1 MSAHLS
7 RRDVLRGLGATALA
21 GVLAGCD
28 GTEDGVGPDGR
39 VTIELWHGQNDTGRK
54 VIESLIADFQ
64 RSHPDIVVDTSG
76 GALADGLLEKVMTAL
91 ASGSH
96 PDIAYIFGADLPSV
110 ARSPQV
116 VDMTDEVRSWSVPWT
131 DYWQPARDAVTVNG
145 RVRAVPALLDS
156 LAVVCNKSLFDRAG
170 LALPEPGWTWPK
182 FLATAKKLTDP
193 AAGVFGTGWPGAG
206 DEDTVWRLWPLV
218 WDLGGEIIG
227 PDGTSIGF
235 RRVGERALDVV
246 RQLAADNSVYID
258 PKAGSEQ
265 MYQVFQS
272 GRMGMVVTGPWQ
284 LPDIG
289 GSGVDYHVAPMPTF
303 GGKPVTISGPDTW
316 TLFDN
321 GPARVRAAR
330 TFVRW
335 LTEPAQDVRWD
346 IGAGSL
352 PLSKEAENLKPWQDN
367 AAQTEGLSVFVEA
380 LTSARVR
387 PAHPAYPQVSQAV
400 GTAVVSVLLG
410 RSTPAQ
416 AMQACADE
424 ANAALIIPR

>member
-1 MSAHLS
+1 MGAHLS
-7 RRDVLRGLGATALA
+7 RRDVLRGLGITALA
-21 GVLAGCD
+21 GVVAGCGGPD
-28 GTEDGVGPDGR
+28 DGVGPDGR
-39 VTIELWHGQNDTGRK
+39 VTIELWHGQNDSGRK
-54 VIESLIADFQ
+54 VIEALIADFQ
-64 RSHPDIVVDTSG
+64 RGHPDIVVDTSG

-145 RVRAVPALLDS
+145 RVRAVPAVVDT
-156 LAVVCNKSLFDRAG
+156 LAVVCNKTLFDQAG
-170 LALPEPGWTWPK
+170 LPLPKPGWSWSD

-193 AAGVFGTGWPGAG
+193 AGGVFGTGWPGTG
-206 DEDTVWRLWPLV
+206 DEDTVWRLWPMV
-218 WDLGGEIIG
+218 WDLGGQIIDA
-227 PDGTSIGF
+227 DGTGIGF
-235 RRVGERALDVV
+235 RQEGERALGVV
-246 RQLAADNSVYID
+246 RRLATDKSVYID

-265 MYQVFQS
+265 LYQVFES
-272 GRMGMVVTGPWQ
+272 GRMGMVMTGPWQ
-284 LPDIG
+284 LPDIIQ
-289 GSGVDYHVAPMPTF
+289 SGVDYHVAPLPTF

-335 LTEPAQDVRWD
+335 LTDPAQDVRWD
-346 IGAGSL
+346 VAAGSL
-352 PLSKEAENLKPWQDN
+352 PLSKDAENRKEWHDN
-367 AAQTEGLSVFVEA
+367 AAQTEGLSVFVDA

-400 GTAVVSVLLG
+400 GTAIVSMLLN

-416 AMQACADE
+416 AMRACADE
-424 ANAALIIPR
+424 ADAALIIPR

>member
-1 MSAHLS
+1 MGAHLS
-7 RRDVLRGLGATALA
+7 RRDVLRGLGVTALA
-21 GVLAGCD
+21 GAIAGCA
-28 GTEDGVGPDGR
+28 GTDDGVGPDGR
-39 VTIELWHGQNDTGRK
+39 VTIELWHGQNDNGRK
-54 VIESLIADFQ
+54 VIEALIADFQ
-64 RSHPDIVVDTSG
+64 RGHPDIVVDTSG

-116 VDMTDEVRSWSVPWT
+116 VDMTDEVHSWSVPWT

-145 RVRAVPALLDS
+145 RVRAVPAVVDT
-156 LAVVCNKSLFDRAG
+156 LALVCNKSLFDRAG
-170 LALPEPGWTWPK
+170 IELPEPGWTWSN

-218 WDLGGEIIG
+218 WNLGGEIID
-227 PDGTSIGF
+227 PDGTGIGF
-235 RRVGERALDVV
+235 RQAGERALGVV
-246 RQLAADNSVYID
+246 RQLAADRSVYID
-258 PKAGSEQ
+258 PKTGSEQ
-265 MYQVFQS
+265 MYQVFDA
-272 GRMGMVVTGPWQ
+272 GRMGMLLTGPWQ
-284 LPDIG
+284 LPDIRQ
-289 GSGVDYHVAPMPTF
+289 SGVDYQVVPMPTF
-303 GGKPVTISGPDTW
+303 DGRPVTISGPDAW

-335 LTEPAQDVRWD
+335 LTRPAQDVRWD

-352 PLSKEAENLKPWQDN
+352 PLSKDAENLKEWQDN
-367 AAQTEGLSVFVEA
+367 SAQSEGLAVFVDA
-380 LTSARVR
+380 LASARVR

-400 GTAVVSVLLG
+400 GTAIVSMLLG

-416 AMQACADE
+416 AMAACAD
-424 ANAALIIPR
+424 AADAALIIPR